1 MKTLQYSFAQIEAF
15 ATIAETGSLSQ
26 AAIRLA
32 KDRTTLRD
40 LLDYLEDALGYRL
53 FSREGR
59 SLTLTAEGEQLFRQ
73 AHLLLRQAQA
83 FESFAQTLPQ
93 TAGQALRL
101 VYDPFVP
108 REFLCA
114 LADNLARRQIRLSCW
129 SASRREAEQALSDGV
144 AEMAICQANNRT
156 LGSEMEWRALGTVD
170 LRFYAADSLFHDAP
184 RPLTLLN
191 LSLTPQLV
199 MHRRSDDQIARRLQI
214 SGHTLYMNEITLLRH
229 ALEQGRGWGFLP
241 DHLRPGEWQGVS
253 EIATEVGSQ
262 GLNVTMVMLW
272 LPGMNKHRMLS
283 DIVHERRSFGC
294 ADNKT
299 PRSLRPRGACHTTC
313 YRRLRA
319 NEVDVSQFRLE
330 RVALNSLNFD
340 FFFFAINN
348 DGQNFAVKLSFV
360 LHVPYFVVVQFDS
373 NRSSCATVDDC
384 RELVSCAQAAART
397 LTLLFTY
404 FCVDSKH

>member
-15 ATIAETGSLSQ
+15 ATIAETGSLSR
-26 AAIRLA
+26 AAIRLG

-40 LLDYLEDALGYRL
+40 LLDYLEDALGYHL

-59 SLTLTAEGEQLFRQ
+59 TLTLTDEGEQLFRQ

-93 TAGQALRL
+93 TTGQAL
-101 VYDPFVP
+101 
-108 REFLCA
+108 
-114 LADNLARRQIRLSCW
+114 
-129 SASRREAEQALSDGV
+129 
-144 AEMAICQANNRT
+144 CQANNRT

-283 DIVHERRSFGC
+283 DIVDKAPELWRRG
-294 ADNKT
+294 
-299 PRSLRPRGACHTTC
+299 
-313 YRRLRA
+313 
-319 NEVDVSQFRLE
+319 
-330 RVALNSLNFD
+330 
-340 FFFFAINN
+340 
-348 DGQNFAVKLSFV
+348 
-360 LHVPYFVVVQFDS
+360 
-373 NRSSCATVDDC
+373 
-384 RELVSCAQAAART
+384 
-397 LTLLFTY
+397 
-404 FCVDSKH
+404 

>member
-144 AEMAICQANNRT
+144 AGARHR
-156 LGSEMEWRALGTVD
+156 GSAF
-170 LRFYAADSLFHDAP
+170 LRGGQPVPRRSAAADAIESFVDAAVSDAP
-184 RPLTLLN
+184 
-191 LSLTPQLV
+191 
-199 MHRRSDDQIARRLQI
+199 
-214 SGHTLYMNEITLLRH
+214 
-229 ALEQGRGWGFLP
+229 
-241 DHLRPGEWQGVS
+241 
-253 EIATEVGSQ
+253 
-262 GLNVTMVMLW
+262 
-272 LPGMNKHRMLS
+272 
-283 DIVHERRSFGC
+283 
-294 ADNKT
+294 
-299 PRSLRPRGACHTTC
+299 
-313 YRRLRA
+313 
-319 NEVDVSQFRLE
+319 
-330 RVALNSLNFD
+330 
-340 FFFFAINN
+340 
-348 DGQNFAVKLSFV
+348 
-360 LHVPYFVVVQFDS
+360 
-373 NRSSCATVDDC
+373 
-384 RELVSCAQAAART
+384 AQ
-397 LTLLFTY
+397 
-404 FCVDSKH
+404 

>member
-1 MKTLQYSFAQIEAF
+1 M
-15 ATIAETGSLSQ
+15 
-26 AAIRLA
+26 
-32 KDRTTLRD
+32 
-40 LLDYLEDALGYRL
+40 
-53 FSREGR
+53 
-59 SLTLTAEGEQLFRQ
+59 
-73 AHLLLRQAQA
+73 
-83 FESFAQTLPQ
+83 
-93 TAGQALRL
+93 
-101 VYDPFVP
+101 
-108 REFLCA
+108 
-114 LADNLARRQIRLSCW
+114 
-129 SASRREAEQALSDGV
+129 

-283 DIVHERRSFGC
+283 DIVHEAPELWQRR
-294 ADNKT
+294 
-299 PRSLRPRGACHTTC
+299 
-313 YRRLRA
+313 
-319 NEVDVSQFRLE
+319 
-330 RVALNSLNFD
+330 
-340 FFFFAINN
+340 
-348 DGQNFAVKLSFV
+348 
-360 LHVPYFVVVQFDS
+360 
-373 NRSSCATVDDC
+373 
-384 RELVSCAQAAART
+384 
-397 LTLLFTY
+397 
-404 FCVDSKH
+404 

>member
-114 LADNLARRQIRLSCW
+114 LADNLARTADPPELLERL
-129 SASRREAEQALSDGV
+129 ASRSRAGAERWRGGDGD
-144 AEMAICQANNRT
+144 M
-156 LGSEMEWRALGTVD
+156 
-170 LRFYAADSLFHDAP
+170 
-184 RPLTLLN
+184 
-191 LSLTPQLV
+191 
-199 MHRRSDDQIARRLQI
+199 
-214 SGHTLYMNEITLLRH
+214 SG
-229 ALEQGRGWGFLP
+229 
-241 DHLRPGEWQGVS
+241 
-253 EIATEVGSQ
+253 
-262 GLNVTMVMLW
+262 
-272 LPGMNKHRMLS
+272 
-283 DIVHERRSFGC
+283 
-294 ADNKT
+294 
-299 PRSLRPRGACHTTC
+299 
-313 YRRLRA
+313 
-319 NEVDVSQFRLE
+319 
-330 RVALNSLNFD
+330 
-340 FFFFAINN
+340 
-348 DGQNFAVKLSFV
+348 
-360 LHVPYFVVVQFDS
+360 
-373 NRSSCATVDDC
+373 
-384 RELVSCAQAAART
+384 
-397 LTLLFTY
+397 
-404 FCVDSKH
+404 

>member
-73 AHLLLRQAQA
+73 AHLLLR
-83 FESFAQTLPQ
+83 
-93 TAGQALRL
+93 QALRL

-283 DIVHERRSFGC
+283 DIVHEAPELWQRR
-294 ADNKT
+294 
-299 PRSLRPRGACHTTC
+299 
-313 YRRLRA
+313 
-319 NEVDVSQFRLE
+319 
-330 RVALNSLNFD
+330 
-340 FFFFAINN
+340 
-348 DGQNFAVKLSFV
+348 
-360 LHVPYFVVVQFDS
+360 
-373 NRSSCATVDDC
+373 
-384 RELVSCAQAAART
+384 
-397 LTLLFTY
+397 
-404 FCVDSKH
+404 

>member
-229 ALEQGRGWGFLP
+229 ALEQGEQQVAVRQVGPGISGQRSQEQSGPCSGPDLGQSAGTVIPGGQSAVFAQQGFSTHGAETVGGDGCLIGTVAEESPLP
-241 DHLRPGEWQGVS
+241 VPRFQTVVLFG
-253 EIATEVGSQ
+253 
-262 GLNVTMVMLW
+262 
-272 LPGMNKHRMLS
+272 
-283 DIVHERRSFGC
+283 RS
-294 ADNKT
+294 
-299 PRSLRPRGACHTTC
+299 
-313 YRRLRA
+313 RLRRA
-319 NEVDVSQFRLE
+319 PGN
-330 RVALNSLNFD
+330 
-340 FFFFAINN
+340 
-348 DGQNFAVKLSFV
+348 
-360 LHVPYFVVVQFDS
+360 
-373 NRSSCATVDDC
+373 
-384 RELVSCAQAAART
+384 AQE
-397 LTLLFTY
+397 
-404 FCVDSKH
+404 

>member
-1 MKTLQYSFAQIEAF
+1 M
-15 ATIAETGSLSQ
+15 
-26 AAIRLA
+26 
-32 KDRTTLRD
+32 
-40 LLDYLEDALGYRL
+40 
-53 FSREGR
+53 
-59 SLTLTAEGEQLFRQ
+59 
-73 AHLLLRQAQA
+73 
-83 FESFAQTLPQ
+83 
-93 TAGQALRL
+93 
-101 VYDPFVP
+101 P

-229 ALEQGRGWGFLP
+229 ALEQGRGWGFTGP
-241 DHLRPGEWQGVS
+241 FAARRVAGVS

-283 DIVHERRSFGC
+283 DIVHEAPELWQRRY
-294 ADNKT
+294 KT

-373 NRSSCATVDDC
+373 NRSSFATVDDC

>member
-1 MKTLQYSFAQIEAF
+1 MKLRHLEIFYAVMTC
-15 ATIAETGSLSQ
+15 GSLSR
-26 AAIRLA
+26 AAESLNISQPAASKALKSA
-32 KDRTTLRD
+32 ELKLGFTLFQRVRGK
-40 LLDYLEDALGYRL
+40 LLPTSEAITL
-53 FSREGR
+53 FEK
-59 SLTLTAEGEQLFRQ
+59 
-73 AHLLLRQAQA
+73 
-83 FESFAQTLPQ
+83 AQTIYQDLDN
-93 TAGQALRL
+93 LRL
-101 VYDPFVP
+101 
-108 REFLCA
+108 

-283 DIVHERRSFGC
+283 DIVHEAPELWLRR
-294 ADNKT
+294 
-299 PRSLRPRGACHTTC
+299 
-313 YRRLRA
+313 
-319 NEVDVSQFRLE
+319 
-330 RVALNSLNFD
+330 
-340 FFFFAINN
+340 
-348 DGQNFAVKLSFV
+348 
-360 LHVPYFVVVQFDS
+360 
-373 NRSSCATVDDC
+373 
-384 RELVSCAQAAART
+384 
-397 LTLLFTY
+397 
-404 FCVDSKH
+404 

>member
-15 ATIAETGSLSQ
+15 ATIAETGSLSR
-26 AAIRLA
+26 AAIRLG

-59 SLTLTAEGEQLFRQ
+59 TLTLTAEGEQLFRQ

-93 TAGQALRL
+93 TTGQALRL
-101 VYDPFVP
+101 VYDPFIP
-108 REFLCA
+108 RDFLCA
-114 LADNLARRQIRLSCW
+114 L
-129 SASRREAEQALSDGV
+129 
-144 AEMAICQANNRT
+144 CQANNRT
-156 LGSEMEWRALGTVD
+156 LRSEMEWRALGTVD

-283 DIVHERRSFGC
+283 DIVDEAPELWRRG
-294 ADNKT
+294 
-299 PRSLRPRGACHTTC
+299 
-313 YRRLRA
+313 
-319 NEVDVSQFRLE
+319 
-330 RVALNSLNFD
+330 
-340 FFFFAINN
+340 
-348 DGQNFAVKLSFV
+348 
-360 LHVPYFVVVQFDS
+360 
-373 NRSSCATVDDC
+373 
-384 RELVSCAQAAART
+384 
-397 LTLLFTY
+397 
-404 FCVDSKH
+404 

>member
-1 MKTLQYSFAQIEAF
+1 MKLRHLEIFYAVMTC
-15 ATIAETGSLSQ
+15 GSLSR
-26 AAIRLA
+26 AAEALNISQPAASKALKSA
-32 KDRTTLRD
+32 EMKLGFTLFQRVRGK
-40 LLDYLEDALGYRL
+40 LLPTSEAITL
-53 FSREGR
+53 FEK
-59 SLTLTAEGEQLFRQ
+59 
-73 AHLLLRQAQA
+73 
-83 FESFAQTLPQ
+83 AQTIYQDLDN
-93 TAGQALRL
+93 LRL
-101 VYDPFVP
+101 
-108 REFLCA
+108 

-241 DHLRPGEWQGVS
+241 EHLRPGEWQGVA

-283 DIVHERRSFGC
+283 DLVDEAPELWRR
-294 ADNKT
+294 
-299 PRSLRPRGACHTTC
+299 R
-313 YRRLRA
+313 
-319 NEVDVSQFRLE
+319 
-330 RVALNSLNFD
+330 
-340 FFFFAINN
+340 
-348 DGQNFAVKLSFV
+348 
-360 LHVPYFVVVQFDS
+360 
-373 NRSSCATVDDC
+373 
-384 RELVSCAQAAART
+384 
-397 LTLLFTY
+397 
-404 FCVDSKH
+404 